1 MFVPG
6 VGEDGYYSP
15 ASEASFSGTS
25 SPDGDKYTETT
36 SNPLVDHYN
45 LVSPHCH
52 GSLQQPHL
60 CCSTGSRKHVVESLL
75 ALPRLVSDQASSA
88 RLHCST
94 QGQGLLP
101 LEP

>member
-1 MFVPG
+1 MFVSG

-45 LVSPHCH
+45 LVRPHCH
-52 GSLQQPHL
+52 
-60 CCSTGSRKHVVESLL
+60 
-75 ALPRLVSDQASSA
+75 
-88 RLHCST
+88 
-94 QGQGLLP
+94 
-101 LEP
+101 